1 MSAYILS
8 IKDLINMNKLK
19 RIQVVMGLIII
30 IVVMFIILSVNFLWP
45 NGRQEITSIIGGLSL
60 WFAVSFWVYAERV
73 HDIPTKKAS
82 FIVASLWGIMSV
94 MMITLKLRSYTDDLF
109 VTLYQLAGTLVFL
122 RLLLLLYENIVIV
135 FTALPRNPAPI
146 LFFRK
151 PKQ

>member
-8 IKDLINMNKLK
+8 IKDLINMNKLT
-19 RIQVVMGLIII
+19 RIQTIISLV
-30 IVVMFIILSVNFLWP
+30 IVVIVVFTTLSITFLWP
-45 NGRQEITSIIGGLSL
+45 NGRQAITSIIGGLSL

-73 HDIPTKKAS
+73 HTISAKKAS
-82 FIVASLWGIMSV
+82 FIVASLWGIMS
-94 MMITLKLRSYTDDLF
+94 MMTITLKLSYTDDLF

-122 RLLLLLYENIVIV
+122 RLFLLLYENIVIV